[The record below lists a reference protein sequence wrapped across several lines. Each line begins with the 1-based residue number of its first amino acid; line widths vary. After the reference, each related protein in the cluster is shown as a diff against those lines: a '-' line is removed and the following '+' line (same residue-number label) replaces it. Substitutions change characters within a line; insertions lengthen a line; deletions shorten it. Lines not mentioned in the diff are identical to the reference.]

1 MKENHVYLLREKT
14 IIIDFINI
22 EPNNRNLGVFKHV
35 KLNEE
40 YKFGC
45 GHSSLCLHTLQ

>member
-1 MKENHVYLLREKT
+1 MKENYVY
-14 IIIDFINI
+14 FINI

-40 YKFGC
+40 NKFYC
-45 GHSSLCLHTLQ
+45 GHFRLFVSTL